1 MLKGKDLKEFLKC
14 YRVHFGTDINVGTKI
29 TVLSVFDFKAFLNIA
44 MLLSESEKARALRQF
59 MLDIVIDLIHRRT
72 GGGTKFINKRDKD
85 FVLSRMSKDI
95 NDRVDILKNKQ
106 RIPYSVARSKDL
118 AISNCGGGRCNGK
131 TNSKNDVCL

>member
-1 MLKGKDLKEFLKC
+1 MTDDSHGKCSRNRKNRNL
-14 YRVHFGTDINVGTKI
+14 
-29 TVLSVFDFKAFLNIA
+29 
-44 MLLSESEKARALRQF
+44 
-59 MLDIVIDLIHRRT
+59 T

-106 RIPYSVARSKDL
+106 RIPYSDAKSKDL

-131 TNSKNDVCL
+131 KKKKNDVCL

>member
-59 MLDIVIDLIHRRT
+59 MLDIVIELINRRT
-72 GGGTKFINKRDKD
+72 GGGTKFINKRAKD
-85 FVLSRMSKDI
+85 FVLSRMS
-95 NDRVDILKNKQ
+95 
-106 RIPYSVARSKDL
+106 
-118 AISNCGGGRCNGK
+118 
-131 TNSKNDVCL
+131 